1 MLICAPGTQWQLT
14 LHDIRGI
21 TELPPVPALLSHG
34 IGISVSPLTEISI
47 SSETWLFVSLGFIS
61 RAMKVTDLS
70 SLEGDNLDSA
80 GPAGL
85 GAQSDRDKFLC
96 RWCFTST
103 RGDVPAPSLT
113 VQTFLSQY
121 IP

>member
-1 MLICAPGTQWQLT
+1 M
-14 LHDIRGI
+14 
-21 TELPPVPALLSHG
+21 PALLSHG

-85 GAQSDRDKFLC
+85 GAQSDCDKFLC

-103 RGDVPAPSLT
+103 
-113 VQTFLSQY
+113 
-121 IP
+121 